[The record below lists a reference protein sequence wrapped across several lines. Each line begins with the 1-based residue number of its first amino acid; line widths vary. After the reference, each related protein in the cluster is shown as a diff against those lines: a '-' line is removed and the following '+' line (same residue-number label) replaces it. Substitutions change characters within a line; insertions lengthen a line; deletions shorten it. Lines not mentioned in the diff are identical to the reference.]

1 LRRSSKI
8 TIIGRMNVMPKQIM
22 ETYLLEVVVN
32 GRLELIEGLALPDM
46 VDEANQAFGGPPG
59 RDGLVAHV
67 VGFRRNV
74 DDLRLTID
82 RIVAGP
88 DEVMAWWSFTG
99 NHVGPWLGRAPTGQE
114 ISGTVFS
121 FFDLVGGRI
130 SRYRV
135 WLHAEF
141 DEPVVFDSSRP
152 AHPGS

>member
-1 LRRSSKI
+1 MIAAVIDTPAQL
-8 TIIGRMNVMPKQIM
+8 M
-22 ETYLLEVVVN
+22 ETYLVEVVGN
-32 GRLELIEGLALPDM
+32 GRLDLIEHLARPDM

-74 DDLRLTID
+74 GDLAVTVERV
-82 RIVAGP
+82 VAGT

-99 NHVGPWLGRAPTGQE
+99 THVGPWLNRTPTGRP
-114 ISGTVFS
+114 ISGTAFS
-121 FFDLVGGRI
+121 FFELVEGTV

-135 WLHAEF
+135 WLHAAL

-152 AHPGS
+152 QVPCR